1 MKRHILASAA
11 ILLLL
16 PTLMFA
22 RVEGQFDRTLTV
34 SGAVNLDLTTGSG
47 EVMIKTGSGNRS

>member
-1 MKRHILASAA
+1 MLV
-11 ILLLL
+11 
-16 PTLMFA
+16 FA

-47 EVMIKTGSGNRS
+47 DVTIKTGGANQVVVHGTGSQQ